1 MERKTLVYPNLN
13 AELARSGLTV
23 AMLASFMGMTT
34 QNVNNKLN
42 GKTAIKLRD
51 MKAIQEFLKVKGGGT
66 FTLDYLFKYGE

>member
-42 GKTAIKLRD
+42 GKVAINHRD
-51 MKAIQEFLKVKGGGT
+51 MKAIQEFFRVKGGGD
-66 FTLDYLFKYGE
+66 FTLDYLFKDGD